1 MTISDNLVRR
11 VVLFAMVLLSYGQA
25 GAITALRLSDGF
37 GSNYPIVYPVL
48 VNQEEYGKTSWFSVC
63 GALHWILTFGGL
75 CIRYKEHYGAIDSL
89 PSNHLFL
96 KQFLKL
102 GASIGLAL
110 MLFRRLTWNYID
122 ITSYAQLICYVLL
135 VLIILIIFNHDE
147 CLQFSIRKL
156 RTYPVL
162 SVWFNAYDT
171 WMPILRL
178 IKQRNSS
185 VQPIELIVWGTK
197 NTICYGILNI
207 IRDFLSVFCRNSMPY
222 CHWESAYN
230 NALKYGKVHLSF

>member
-1 MTISDNLVRR
+1 MESMTISDNLVRR
-11 VVLFAMVLLSYGQA
+11 VVLFAMVFLSYGQA
-25 GAITALRLSDGF
+25 GAITALRLSDAF
-37 GSNYPIVYPVL
+37 GSNYPIVYQAL
-48 VNQEEYGKTSWFSVC
+48 VNQEEYGKTSWFSVW

-75 CIRYKEHYGAIDSL
+75 CLRYKEHYGAIDSL

-197 NTICYGILNI
+197 NTKCYGILNI
-207 IRDFLSVFCRNSMPY
+207 IRDFISVFCRNSMP
-222 CHWESAYN
+222 
-230 NALKYGKVHLSF
+230 LRDRI